1 MRPEELEYIRPRDY
15 AAMRGVH
22 YRTIINH
29 FNKGALD
36 GYRDEFGNIWIRN
49 PRWQEAP
56 KGDHSLD
63 AILYARVSSSINMG
77 SLDGHFELLRELA
90 AARGYRVV
98 GEYKEVAS
106 GLNEG
111 RKMLGQI
118 LDRDDYGVLVAE
130 HRDRLTRF
138 GLSYLDQLLGRLGV
152 KVDIIN
158 QVDGKDNEL
167 VDDFVS
173 IVTSFCGR
181 IYGQKRRAKTNRI
194 IDEIRATNK
203 KGGVADGLQKEKV
216 DSDSGDQD

>member
-1 MRPEELEYIRPRDY
+1 MERMRAY
-15 AAMRGVH
+15 
-22 YRTIINH
+22 
-29 FNKGALD
+29 
-36 GYRDEFGNIWIRN
+36 
-49 PRWQEAP
+49 
-56 KGDHSLD
+56 
-63 AILYARVSSSINMG
+63 
-77 SLDGHFELLRELA
+77 A

-106 GLNEG
+106 GLNAE
-111 RKMLGQI
+111 RKMLRQI

-194 IDEIRATNK
+194 IDEIREANK
-203 KGGVADGLQKEKV
+203 KGGVPSGQQKEDADQV
-216 DSDSGDQD
+216 DQG